1 MFYLASAL
9 AMPLREAYL
18 RLRKRAAGDWR
29 SISLQF
35 AIAGGILGGIWATGW
50 LLGRVL
56 AAARPLVGIG
66 ATLPPIHVLGR
77 VSIGLAFGT
86 LALVLGGVEVL
97 RLFVHARP
105 RPKPRPRRRAR
116 DAEREPL
123 PLPEERRAQQWQRIA
138 SLLVLAI
145 VADGR
150 TALAQSARPLPSP
163 APSPVAP
170 HMARADSAWAAGDS
184 ALAARE
190 FAAVLALD
198 AYNSHATYRL
208 AQLTR
213 GNPEEALRLFKR
225 YVELEPTDAWGYM
238 AVAAAL
244 AKGGQ
249 YGDAVDWYDRALKLA
264 PDEQEAIAGRAR
276 ALARARIA
284 APAITPLVG
293 RTRDSDGNTTERLGA
308 SVELGE
314 IHSLRL
320 GVEGARDR
328 ISDGVTRAELQQ
340 VALRAKWR
348 PHPGTSL
355 DIAAGGT
362 RLDSIAG
369 GGGATIVPTGRVRA
383 RWRSSAHGPAL
394 DVRAQRG
401 VVAAS
406 PQLVA
411 NRVVRTE
418 LGIVAELPLARSL
431 KLRGIGRSAAL
442 SDSLDVNHRTTLG
455 GIVAVALSPVVEV
468 SGGVH
473 QIRYAHASTA
483 GYFAP
488 RLIQIV
494 EAGTYLELE
503 SDGGWLFSLDAGAGA
518 QRVADQGGPIGPWSH
533 AMRGY
538 ALIVA
543 PLTPGGGRALQLELE
558 GEDSAVAREAVTA
571 GQWRYGAV
579 ALSLRWAL

>member
-18 RLRKRAAGDWR
+18 RLRKRSAGGWR
-29 SISLQF
+29 TVLPQF
-35 AIAGGILGGIWATGW
+35 AIASGILGGIWTIGW

-56 AAARPLVGIG
+56 AAARPLVGVG
-66 ATLPPIHVLGR
+66 VTLPPIHVLGR

-97 RLFVHARP
+97 RLFVHP
-105 RPKPRPRRRAR
+105 RPALPRQAAL
-116 DAEREPL
+116 DADREPL
-123 PLPEERRAQQWQRIA
+123 PLPEERAAREWHRAA
-138 SLLVLAI
+138 LLLALGLA
-145 VADGR
+145 VGTR
-150 TALAQSARPLPSP
+150 ALAQS
-163 APSPVAP
+163 VDP
-170 HMARADSAWAAGDS
+170 HLARADSAWGAGDS

-190 FAAVLALD
+190 FAAVLAGD
-198 AYNSHATYRL
+198 PYNSHATFRL

-213 GNPEEALRLFKR
+213 DNPAEALRLFRR
-225 YVELEPTDAWGYM
+225 YVELEPTDAWGYL
-238 AVAAAL
+238 AVADAL
-244 AKGGQ
+244 AKAGQ
-249 YGDAVDWYDRALKLA
+249 YGNAVDWYDRALSVA
-264 PDEQEAIAGRAR
+264 PEEPEAIAGRSR
-276 ALARARIA
+276 ALARARLA

-314 IHSLRL
+314 LRHL
-320 GVEGARDR
+320 RFGVEAARDR

-340 VALRAKWR
+340 LALRARWR
-348 PHPGTSL
+348 PRPGTSL
-355 DIAAGGT
+355 DVAAGGT
-362 RLDSIAG
+362 RLDSIAFG
-369 GGGATIVPTGRVRA
+369 GSVTVMPTGRVRA

-418 LGIVAELPLARSL
+418 LGVVGELPFARSL
-431 KLRGIGRSAAL
+431 KLRGIGRNAAL
-442 SDSLDVNHRTTLG
+442 RDSSDVNHRTTLG
-455 GIVAVALSPVVEV
+455 GIVAAQLSPVVEV
-468 SGGVH
+468 SGGIH
-473 QIRYAHASTA
+473 QIRYAHATTA

-503 SDGGWLFSLDAGAGA
+503 SDGGWLLSLDAGAGA
-518 QRVADQGGPIGPWSH
+518 QRVADQGGPVGPWSH
-533 AMRGY
+533 ALRGY

-543 PLTPGGGRALQLELE
+543 PLTAGGGRALQLELE

-571 GQWRYGAV
+571 GQWRYGSV